1 MTQLENTTG
10 EVIARAILSHA
21 KAGAFGVLVVD
32 MPEFEPTTLLAA
44 LRPGKI
50 GLRLAMPGYSPTVTK
65 SLKDAAQRA
74 GFNEGT
80 FVTTVEGAE
89 RWRNDARISDTI
101 VVVAPREIP
110 KLNSLNRFQ
119 TLSADELYKQVC
131 REGLERLG
139 VNEAQKQL
147 WRALSHKQVT
157 RAIPLEGLLTYFGE
171 LEQTLSKS
179 GEGVLPTQSRELLY
193 LLGLL
198 PDQELFTSP
207 TAAKIAQRLLENQR
221 VVDQVEVLS
230 RADRQRISKALAMR
244 ADTPAGA
251 KLQETYQRAMLFYR
265 EQDPSRL
272 KDLWLRDVQ
281 DLLRA
286 KPTVSPVD
294 EASPEPEG
302 GDEPRAE
309 KPEKSPTV
317 RALDMILDDNDEGL
331 TQLADTVRRAMNAD
345 PDDDDA
351 DARDPETGASLEVA
365 RSHPFLRLLE
375 RYVTASHFGGF
386 IDSPAATLDEALAL
400 LDKAQFRPFDPSNG
414 DWALRQTLA
423 DLVADTELDGALLRH
438 FDAFIEA
445 RTMLARDVRELLL
458 EPLIALN
465 SSKKTFAIAESYIAA
480 YKALTE
486 GLKQAYEAIAQ
497 IAPEGVEVLCSQ
509 VLALDSLVFRTSSG
523 FKAVLSPLHPL
534 HLWKFIELSRQLRV
548 QAVALTA
555 AERGLLRDAV
565 QDLPNFVTTL
575 YISNYVTNA
584 GPRVLPEAGVRGG
597 LPFFEELA
605 HQYAGRDGVAEIARL
620 LEKFCVLHPHA
631 RLGLRVALVDPPDI
645 DFVLREIVKLTE
657 SSPLDLGGVHVR
669 LFFTQRVG
677 TAVAALG
684 GGAEDE
690 DGAERFRGIGS
701 SSRYTLEVHDR
712 PLTIGGIGDQLREH
726 PAHVVVYFDP
736 SSAKTHRFARTPS
749 LSVHPLCLPMQ
760 FTYDRITK
768 TVRVVPASDGGV
780 FSDHNDLRNRLSH
793 QLTGSFF
800 GVTAELKSEQKDLSK
815 LAEGCSWLVIAD
827 RAQEGVLTFGVPRVS
842 LKRSAKRDVAV
853 YAKDV
858 QKFVAEFDRQLRRC
872 NYTPTPRS
880 VEQLIGD
887 LGSLLSDGLL
897 ALVSQGA
904 PTALDE
910 KRTQGLV
917 GTLVTSAWYRQKH
930 QRSLVVSIDS
940 PDARRWLELRDD
952 GSRADL
958 FGIVDEDDGSCTL
971 DIIEVKTYSQPEDA
985 YRVSGGEISGDAVD
999 QLLNTCRIVEEIFQ
1013 LDETGRRLVA
1023 PQRREVLRQQLFREC
1038 FFEGRSEAE
1047 KQLWSKKL
1055 NDVFGLNV
1063 KVRIRLSLVVV
1074 GLTQARGSSE
1084 RVLKSATRDVRLVE
1098 LTEEEVRR
1106 HVTGGTPPG
1115 GTPPNGAPPA
1125 QPPTSGGG
1133 GSSRGPLLEPLAQ
1146 AVAPQDVP
1154 GQDEGDAGATPAGA
1168 VSRKRP
1174 EVASSG
1180 TPTAQVASAGSS
1192 PLGAEER
1199 LLIEKQAADLRRI
1212 LKDHGVPVQELD
1224 PEKAQVGPSVIR
1236 YRARLRAGAKLS
1248 SLRNRAED
1256 IGRELAS
1263 RTTPFIDNISGETYV
1278 GIDLE
1283 RPRRQTMPL
1292 LPAIAALPAPEG
1304 LELPVAVGVS
1314 PSGEHVFLDIVQLP
1328 HLLVAGSTMSG
1339 KTVFL
1344 HAILLSLIARLA
1356 PEQLELLLID
1366 PKATDF
1372 VLYNGLPYL
1381 RGGRVFTEAE
1391 DAVEQFRQLTD
1402 EELRER
1408 TRILQQARCPN
1419 LSEYNAANPDRALK
1433 PIVVVIDEYA
1443 DLMAVLAKKE
1453 RQDFERE
1460 INRLAQRARSVGI
1473 HLVLATQR
1481 PTADIVTGLL
1491 KANMPCRVSFRLPQR
1506 VDSQTILDQTGAEN
1520 LFGRGDMLLLQ
1531 NDKLSRLQGF
1541 YMSPTEMTAFL
1552 ADRYPGSGV
1561 APIDAEP
1568 EDEELDLSIDD
1579 RDNAN
1584 HKDLIGEVTGLAVGP
1599 DREDLLDGDV
1609 MTIEVGVKPG
1619 DGAEVTGRSGDVLKQ
1634 SVLAA
1639 WRHVQQYA
1647 SDYGIT
1653 AEKLRDHGVSVHLV
1667 NISEYREGPSAGL
1680 PFVVAMVSALSNR
1693 PVRRAVA
1700 MSGEVSLKG
1709 KVSAV
1714 GGVPQKVVAAYK
1726 RGRKVV
1732 ILPKANA
1739 RDLERAPREILD
1751 ALDIRLVSTA
1761 SEALWAALTD

>member
-1 MTQLENTTG
+1 MTQLETTTG
-10 EVIARAILSHA
+10 EVIARAILAHA
-21 KAGAFGVLVVD
+21 ERGAFGVLVKD
-32 MPEFEPTTLLAA
+32 MPEFDPTALLSA
-44 LRPGKI
+44 LRQRPRGVA
-50 GLRLAMPGYSPTVTK
+50 LRVAMPGYSPTVTK
-65 SLKDAAQRA
+65 SLKEAAHRA
-74 GFNEGT
+74 GFGDGT

-89 RWRNDARISDTI
+89 RWRNDAQVSDTI

-119 TLSADELYKQVC
+119 TLSADELYRQVC
-131 REGLERLG
+131 REGTERLG
-139 VNEAQKQL
+139 VNEAQRQL
-147 WRALSHKQVT
+147 WKALGHKPVT
-157 RAIPLEGLLTYFGE
+157 RAVPLEGLLTYFGE
-171 LEQTLSKS
+171 LEQALKRA
-179 GEGVLPTQSRELLY
+179 GEAELPTKSRDLLF

-198 PDQELFTSP
+198 PDPELFTSP
-207 TAAKIAQRLLENQR
+207 TAAKIAHRLLENQR
-221 VVDQVEVLS
+221 VVDQLEVLS
-230 RADRQRISKALAMR
+230 RADRQRISKALAAR
-244 ADTPAGA
+244 GGTKAGE

-272 KDLWLRDVQ
+272 KDLTLRAVQ

-286 KPTVSPVD
+286 KPTDPAAEGD
-294 EASPEPEG
+294 PQNGAPGEPDARPQKVET
-302 GDEPRAE
+302 
-309 KPEKSPTV
+309 SPTV
-317 RALDMILDDNDEGL
+317 RALDLILDDNDEAL
-331 TQLADTVRRAMNAD
+331 EQLAETVRRAINVD
-345 PDDDDA
+345 PDDDDV
-351 DARDPETGASLEVA
+351 DARDPEIGAMLEVHRA
-365 RSHPFLRLLE
+365 HPFLRLVE

-386 IDSPAATLDEALAL
+386 IDSPASTLDEALAL

-423 DLVADTELDGALLRH
+423 DLVAEVQLDSALLRD
-438 FDAFIEA
+438 FDSFVEA
-445 RTMLARDVRELLL
+445 RTILSRDVRELLL

-465 SSKKTFAIAESYIAA
+465 STKATFSTAERYLSA

-486 GLKQAYEAIAQ
+486 GLKQAYESIAQ
-497 IAPEGVEVLCSQ
+497 VAPEGVEVLCSQ
-509 VLALDSLVFRTSSG
+509 VLALDSIVFRTVSG

-534 HLWKFIELSRQLRV
+534 HLWKFVELSRQLRV
-548 QAVALTA
+548 QAGALTA
-555 AERGLLRDAV
+555 SERELLRDAV
-565 QDLPNFVTTL
+565 EELPNFVTTL
-575 YISNYVTNA
+575 YLSNYVTAA
-584 GPRVLPEAGVRGG
+584 GARVLPEAGVRGG

-605 HQYAGRDGVAEIARL
+605 HQYAGRDGVPEIARL

-645 DFVLREIVKLTE
+645 DFVLREVVKLTE
-657 SSPLDLGGVHVR
+657 ASSLELGGVHVR

-690 DGAERFRGIGS
+690 EGAERFRGVGS
-701 SSRYTLEVHDR
+701 ASRYTLEVHER
-712 PLTIGGIGDQLREH
+712 PLSVGGIGDELKSH

-749 LSVHPLCLPMQ
+749 LTVHPLCLPMQ
-760 FTYDRITK
+760 FSYDRITK
-768 TVRVVPASDGGV
+768 TVRVVPAADGGV

-800 GVTAELKSEQKDLSK
+800 GVTAELRSEQRDLAK
-815 LAEGCSWLVIAD
+815 LADGCSWLVVAD
-827 RAQEGVLTFGVPRVS
+827 RAQEGVLAFGVPRVS

-872 NYTPTPRS
+872 NYTPTAKS

-897 ALVSQGA
+897 ALVSQSA

-917 GTLVTSAWYRQKH
+917 GTLVTSAWYRQRH
-930 QRSLVVSIDS
+930 TRSLIVSIDS
-940 PDARRWLELRDD
+940 ADARRWLELRDD

-971 DIIEVKTYSQPEDA
+971 DIVEVKTYRDPEDA
-985 YRVSGGEISGDAVD
+985 YRVNGGEISGDAVD
-999 QLLNTCRIVEEIFQ
+999 QILNTCRIVEEIFQ
-1013 LDETGRRLVA
+1013 LDPTQQRLVA

-1055 NDVFGLNV
+1055 NDVFGLDV
-1063 KVRIRLSLVVV
+1063 KVKLRLSLVVV
-1074 GLTQARGSSE
+1074 GLTQSRASSE
-1084 RVLKSATRDVRLVE
+1084 RLLRSATREIRLIE
-1098 LTEEEVRR
+1098 LTEDEVRR
-1106 HVTGGTPPG
+1106 HVTGLPPG
-1115 GTPPNGAPPA
+1115 GVPPSSDPGSPATPPPGAGPAPGLGATVAAEGVRDAEASARPARQVATTAIGAPPA
-1125 QPPTSGGG
+1125 VVPT
-1133 GSSRGPLLEPLAQ
+1133 R
-1146 AVAPQDVP
+1146 
-1154 GQDEGDAGATPAGA
+1154 
-1168 VSRKRP
+1168 
-1174 EVASSG
+1174 VAS
-1180 TPTAQVASAGSS
+1180 
-1192 PLGAEER
+1192 EER
-1199 LLIEKQAADLRRI
+1199 QLIEKQAADLRRI

-1224 PEKAQVGPSVIR
+1224 PDKAQLGPSVIR
-1236 YRARLRAGAKLS
+1236 YRARLRAGAKLAT
-1248 SLRNRAED
+1248 LRSRAED

-1263 RTTPFIDNISGETYV
+1263 RTTPFIDNIAGETYV

-1283 RPRRQTMPL
+1283 RPHRQTMPL
-1292 LPAIAALPAPEG
+1292 LPAINALRAPQG
-1304 LELPVAVGVS
+1304 LQLPVAVGVS
-1314 PSGEHVFLDIVQLP
+1314 PGGEHIELDIVQLP

-1344 HAILLSLIARLA
+1344 HAVLLSLIARLR
-1356 PEQLELLLID
+1356 PEELELLIID

-1391 DAVEQFRQLTD
+1391 DAVEQIRQLTD
-1402 EELRER
+1402 DELRER
-1408 TRILQQARCPN
+1408 TRVLQQSRCPN
-1419 LSEYNAANPDRALK
+1419 LSEYNAANPSRRLK

-1491 KANMPCRVSFRLPQR
+1491 KANMPCRISFRLPQR

-1531 NDKLSRLQGF
+1531 NDRLTRLQGY
-1541 YMSPTEMTAFL
+1541 YMSPTDMTAFL
-1552 ADRYPGSGV
+1552 ASRYPGSGF
-1561 APIDAEP
+1561 APV
-1568 EDEELDLSIDD
+1568 DEEPGEVALDLSVDD
-1579 RDNAN
+1579 RDRAN
-1584 HKDLIGEVTGLAVGP
+1584 HEDLVGEVTGLAVGP
-1599 DREDLLDGDV
+1599 DHDDLLDGDV
-1609 MTIEVGVKPG
+1609 MTIEVMAKPG
-1619 DGAEVTGRSGDVLKQ
+1619 DGAEVTGLSGDVLKQ

-1639 WRHVQQYA
+1639 WRHVQQYGA
-1647 SDYGIT
+1647 EYGIP

-1667 NISEYREGPSAGL
+1667 KISEYREGPSAGM
-1680 PFVVAMVSALSNR
+1680 PFVVAMVSALADR
-1693 PVRRAVA
+1693 PVRRGVA

-1709 KVSAV
+1709 KVGAV
-1714 GGVPQKVVAAYK
+1714 GGVAQKVVAAYK
-1726 RGRKVV
+1726 RGRRLVL
-1732 ILPKANA
+1732 LPKANA
-1739 RDLERAPREILD
+1739 RDLERVPREVLD
-1751 ALDIRLVSTA
+1751 AIEVRLVSSA
-1761 SEALWAALTD
+1761 REAIDLALA

>member
-1 MTQLENTTG
+1 MTQLETTTG

-21 KAGAFGVLVVD
+21 EAGAFGVLVKD
-32 MPEFEPTTLLAA
+32 MPEFEPTALLAA
-44 LRPGKI
+44 LRPGL
-50 GLRLAMPGYSPTVTK
+50 GLRVAMPGYSPTVTK
-65 SLKDAAQRA
+65 SLKDAARRA
-74 GFNEGT
+74 GFSEGT

-171 LEQTLSKS
+171 LEQALSKS
-179 GEGVLPTQSRELLY
+179 GEEVLPTHSRELLY

-198 PDQELFTSP
+198 PDQDLFTSP

-221 VVDQVEVLS
+221 VVDQLEVLS
-230 RADRQRISKALAMR
+230 RADRQRISKALATR

-286 KPTVSPVD
+286 KPTAPTNDEPSP
-294 EASPEPEG
+294 APEG
-302 GDEPRAE
+302 GHEPRAE

-317 RALDMILDDNDEGL
+317 RALDMILDDNEEGL

-351 DARDPETGASLEVA
+351 DARDPETGASLEVS
-365 RSHPFLRLLE
+365 RSHPFLRLVE

-423 DLVADTELDGALLRH
+423 DLVADTELDGALLRN

-445 RTMLARDVRELLL
+445 RTVLARDVRELLL

-465 SSKKTFAIAESYIAA
+465 TSKKTFATAESYLAA

-509 VLALDSLVFRTSSG
+509 VLALDSIVFRTSTG

-548 QAVALTA
+548 QAGALTS

-575 YISNYVTNA
+575 YVSNYVTNA

-605 HQYAGRDGVAEIARL
+605 HQYAGRDGVPEIARL

-645 DFVLREIVKLTE
+645 DFVLREVVKLTE
-657 SSPLDLGGVHVR
+657 SSPLDLGGVHLR

-690 DGAERFRGIGS
+690 EGAERFRGIGS

-712 PLTIGGIGDQLREH
+712 PLTIGGIGGQLREH

-760 FTYDRITK
+760 FSYDRITK

-800 GVTAELKSEQKDLSK
+800 GVTAELKSEQKDLAK

-872 NYTPTPRS
+872 NYTPTPKS

-940 PDARRWLELRDD
+940 PDARRWLELRDE

-1055 NDVFGLNV
+1055 NDVFGLDV
-1063 KVRIRLSLVVV
+1063 KVKIRLSLVVV

-1084 RVLKSATRDVRLVE
+1084 RVLRSATRDVRLVE
-1098 LTEEEVRR
+1098 LTEDEVRR

-1115 GTPPNGAPPA
+1115 GTPPSGTPPT
-1125 QPPTSGGG
+1125 QPPTGGGG
-1133 GSSRGPLLEPLAQ
+1133 GSRGARIAPPAPTTGVQLREREEEEPAAPPTGAASRRTP
-1146 AVAPQDVP
+1146 
-1154 GQDEGDAGATPAGA
+1154 DA
-1168 VSRKRP
+1168 
-1174 EVASSG
+1174 ESG
-1180 TPTAQVASAGSS
+1180 RTPTAQIASAVSS
-1192 PLGAEER
+1192 TLGAEER

-1248 SLRNRAED
+1248 SLRSRAED

-1283 RPRRQTMPL
+1283 RPHRQTMSL
-1292 LPAIAALPAPEG
+1292 LPAIAALPAPKG

-1314 PSGEHVFLDIVQLP
+1314 PSGEHVVLDIVQLP

-1344 HAILLSLIARLA
+1344 HAILLSLIARLS
-1356 PEQLELLLID
+1356 PEQLELLIID

-1391 DAVEQFRQLTD
+1391 DAVEQLRQLTD

-1408 TRILQQARCPN
+1408 TRVLQQARCPN
-1419 LSEYNAANPDRALK
+1419 LSEYNAANPGRALK

-1443 DLMAVLAKKE
+1443 DLMAVLPKKE

-1491 KANMPCRVSFRLPQR
+1491 KANMPCRVTFRLPQR

-1531 NDKLSRLQGF
+1531 NDRLSRLQGF
-1541 YMSPTEMTAFL
+1541 YMSPTEMTEFL

-1561 APIDAEP
+1561 APIDEEP
-1568 EDEELDLSIDD
+1568 EDEELDLSVDD

-1647 SDYGIT
+1647 ADYGIPE
-1653 AEKLRDHGVSVHLV
+1653 EKLRDHGVSVHLV
-1667 NISEYREGPSAGL
+1667 NISEYREGPSAGM

-1739 RDLERAPREILD
+1739 RDLERVPREILD

-1761 SEALWAALTD
+1761 SEALKAALND

>member
-1 MTQLENTTG
+1 MPMDRTGKSWSAWQKFLLPTIHCPLTPTVVSTGLRSLKQRLQHGTRLHAECATAAALDDSSWDANHRAPNPRRAPALKLRQVRLDMSMQQVVSEQLDLHGGGVGVEAG
-10 EVIARAILSHA
+10 AGMLADPPGGLPLGDERLDAGALVVLPGQCIPVRVHVVGQVDLHRPVEVI
-21 KAGAFGVLVVD
+21 
-32 MPEFEPTTLLAA
+32 PE
-44 LRPGKI
+44 
-50 GLRLAMPGYSPTVTK
+50 V
-65 SLKDAAQRA
+65 
-74 GFNEGT
+74 
-80 FVTTVEGAE
+80 
-89 RWRNDARISDTI
+89 
-101 VVVAPREIP
+101 
-110 KLNSLNRFQ
+110 
-119 TLSADELYKQVC
+119 
-131 REGLERLG
+131 
-139 VNEAQKQL
+139 
-147 WRALSHKQVT
+147 
-157 RAIPLEGLLTYFGE
+157 
-171 LEQTLSKS
+171 
-179 GEGVLPTQSRELLY
+179 
-193 LLGLL
+193 
-198 PDQELFTSP
+198 ELFS
-207 TAAKIAQRLLENQR
+207 ALA
-221 VVDQVEVLS
+221 LS
-230 RADRQRISKALAMR
+230 RAHGDHPDRKIVFEPPLSTTESDLRHLSGGATIRVSIH
-244 ADTPAGA
+244 DT
-251 KLQETYQRAMLFYR
+251 
-265 EQDPSRL
+265 PSRL
-272 KDLWLRDVQ
+272 
-281 DLLRA
+281 
-286 KPTVSPVD
+286 
-294 EASPEPEG
+294 
-302 GDEPRAE
+302 
-309 KPEKSPTV
+309 
-317 RALDMILDDNDEGL
+317 
-331 TQLADTVRRAMNAD
+331 
-345 PDDDDA
+345 
-351 DARDPETGASLEVA
+351 
-365 RSHPFLRLLE
+365 E
-375 RYVTASHFGGF
+375 RHG
-386 IDSPAATLDEALAL
+386 PA
-400 LDKAQFRPFDPSNG
+400 
-414 DWALRQTLA
+414 
-423 DLVADTELDGALLRH
+423 
-438 FDAFIEA
+438 
-445 RTMLARDVRELLL
+445 
-458 EPLIALN
+458 
-465 SSKKTFAIAESYIAA
+465 
-480 YKALTE
+480 
-486 GLKQAYEAIAQ
+486 
-497 IAPEGVEVLCSQ
+497 Q
-509 VLALDSLVFRTSSG
+509 VWR
-523 FKAVLSPLHPL
+523 
-534 HLWKFIELSRQLRV
+534 
-548 QAVALTA
+548 
-555 AERGLLRDAV
+555 
-565 QDLPNFVTTL
+565 
-575 YISNYVTNA
+575 
-584 GPRVLPEAGVRGG
+584 
-597 LPFFEELA
+597 
-605 HQYAGRDGVAEIARL
+605 
-620 LEKFCVLHPHA
+620 HA
-631 RLGLRVALVDPPDI
+631 RLGQEEGAALVHRAHDGRAIPGGIDANVQQRRRPDRCAHRVDRGGHERRVVVAEARVARAETRVDAGVRFRDPRENRVVAGASVVVGIGARYGAFHLQPEDRRDRRVDVDMDLLAATKLLGRHQTMRGHQRGQRGEGFIVEPIEVSIHRVDTRQHAAGQQHEDRVRRHRLRCEDALLASHVQI
-645 DFVLREIVKLTE
+645 DQQSQLCLHRVLAKRARLQVSEQLAQLAVHTDGAQERAERHQPGDTRQRSIGLAHGDATRVRSSNGLRAPMPISPLATDEISAHLAGARCVLSFGFHQSIRRTHRVFNSSRSTIFLTRSHADRGAAGCE
-657 SSPLDLGGVHVR
+657 SYAEASPLDLGGVHVR

-760 FTYDRITK
+760 FSYDRITK

-872 NYTPTPRS
+872 NYTPTPKS

-1055 NDVFGLNV
+1055 NDVFGLDV
-1063 KVRIRLSLVVV
+1063 KVKIRLSLVVV

-1115 GTPPNGAPPA
+1115 GTPPSGAPPA

-1146 AVAPQDVP
+1146 AVALQDVH

-1168 VSRKRP
+1168 VSRKKP
-1174 EVASSG
+1174 EPASSG
-1180 TPTAQVASAGSS
+1180 SETAQVASAGSS

-1292 LPAIAALPAPEG
+1292 LPAIAALPAPQG
-1304 LELPVAVGVS
+1304 LALPVAVGVS

-1356 PEQLELLLID
+1356 PEQLELLIID

-1391 DAVEQFRQLTD
+1391 DAVEQLRQLTD

-1568 EDEELDLSIDD
+1568 EDEELDLSVDD

-1647 SDYGIT
+1647 SDYGIPE
-1653 AEKLRDHGVSVHLV
+1653 EKLRDHGVSVHLV
-1667 NISEYREGPSAGL
+1667 NISEYREGPSAGM

-1739 RDLERAPREILD
+1739 RDLERVPREILD

-1761 SEALWAALTD
+1761 SEALRAALTD